1 MTIWDDV
8 DQCYIDAE
16 VVWSGRGPLPHQ
28 TLEDGWYHQV
38 LRSSLERAAAFN
50 EDLPSQAEVRSWK
63 GVDAPDWRRRNH
75 WGGPGRGKKGCIKA
89 AKWCACGEGIS
100 PSVAKKGYARCLTCR
115 VARKQAA

>member
-63 GVDAPDWRRRNH
+63 GVDAPDWREEFT
-75 WGGPGRGKKGCIKA
+75 K
-89 AKWCACGEGIS
+89 
-100 PSVAKKGYARCLTCR
+100 RCLELGTKVSASDAMGR
-115 VARKQAA
+115 PTHWPEGW